1 MIDLTEQESPFRV
14 TRKGL
19 YYKSYFMYFS
29 DTTHMYEE
37 LCNGTKRRVKMSECT
52 ANHGLLV
59 DGYYR
64 HKYNALRDAIVSAK
78 LLRYQVQRRDKKI
91 LEDIDVSRGQIVIVR
106 EARRKHKIHIFKFYG
121 CGHVYYNQ
129 GVEREEGSLTHM
141 FVFYRKFSQIF
152 SSFGYEEYLDVARDL
167 RDVYGTDET
176 IVYDLGG
183 VA

>member
-1 MIDLTEQESPFRV
+1 MISITKNSNPYHV
-14 TRKGL
+14 TKRGL

-64 HKYNALRDAIVSAK
+64 HKYNALRDAIGSAK
-78 LLRYQVQRRDKKI
+78 LLRTDKKI
-91 LEDIDVSRGQIVIVR
+91 LEDIDASVGQIVIVR
-106 EARRKHKIHIFKFYG
+106 EARRTYKIHIFKFYG

-129 GVEREEGSLTHM
+129 GVEGERGLLKHM
-141 FVFYRKFSQIF
+141 FVFYRKFSQVF
-152 SSFGYEEYLDVARDL
+152 RGFGYEEYLDVARDL
-167 RDVYGTDET
+167 RRLYGTDET

-183 VA
+183 AA

>member
-1 MIDLTEQESPFRV
+1 MISITKNSNPFRV

-37 LCNGTKRRVKMSECT
+37 LCNGTKKRVKMSE
-52 ANHGLLV
+52 ALV

-64 HKYNALRDAIVSAK
+64 HNYTALRDAIGSAK
-78 LLRYQVQRRDKKI
+78 LLRVCPLFFGKKI
-91 LEDIDVSRGQIVIVR
+91 LEDIDASVGQIVIVR
-106 EARRKHKIHIFKFYG
+106 EARRTYKIHIFKFYE

-129 GVEREEGSLTHM
+129 GVEGERGLLKHM
-141 FVFYRKFSQIF
+141 FVFYRKFSQIYN
-152 SSFGYEEYLDVARDL
+152 SYGFGYQEYLDVARDL

-183 VA
+183 AA